1 MQLIMLRYQDAIVK
15 SQEIPNEVS
24 LVIYISGC
32 PFRCK
37 GCKTPKL
44 QENQGEELTKEVVNM
59 FLDSLGDDITCI
71 IFMGGDIAPDEVNE
85 LAGHVRK
92 YYPYLKIGWYSGD
105 KTVTVFTEYQNF
117 DYLKFGPYIKKL
129 GDLKSLKTNQR
140 LYRVEGEYLRDITKS
155 LR

>member
-1 MQLIMLRYQDAIVK
+1 M
-15 SQEIPNEVS
+15 S

-32 PFRCK
+32 PFKCK

-44 QENQGEELTKEVVNM
+44 QENHGEELTKEVVNM

-92 YYPYLKIGWYSGD
+92 YYPYLKIMR
-105 KTVTVFTEYQNF
+105 
-117 DYLKFGPYIKKL
+117 
-129 GDLKSLKTNQR
+129 KSP
-140 LYRVEGEYLRDITKS
+140 
-155 LR
+155 